1 VTAGHAP
8 PGWPPEVPPPD
19 APDWERKAVGWLL
32 DLCPPEYRSYAVL
45 RRWPVVL
52 ARFAAEHVAACHEG
66 VRSGVA
72 TARSALRD
80 LPPEVVDDAVATYET
95 EAARL
100 ARAAVAVDVV
110 GQALR
115 GVRFAP
121 RL

>member
-1 VTAGHAP
+1 VTATP

-32 DLCPPEYRSYAVL
+32 DLSPPDYRSYAVL
-45 RRWPVVL
+45 RRWPVLL
-52 ARFAAEHVAACHEG
+52 ARFAAEHVAACQEG
-66 VRSGVA
+66 VRGGIA
-72 TARSALRD
+72 TARSDLRD
-80 LPPEVVDDAVATYET
+80 LAPEVVDEAVAAYET

-100 ARAAVAVDVV
+100 ARAARAIDLV